1 MEDRVVGEEHRSKED
16 LVRVSLVWLLFFG
29 VVVSIFSGSHQI
41 QSPPYDFLFSS
52 LLFSS
57 LTHLYREIVT
67 TTVFITGCA
76 GNISDYTRWL
86 TGINNRINTVT
97 NKKKKK
103 NRRLLWLLLKS
114 SLELIEE
121 EKTKTEF
128 EFEFEFRS
136 LR

>member
-103 NRRLLWLLLKS
+103 NRRLCLLLKS

-128 EFEFEFRS
+128 EFEFRS

>member
-1 MEDRVVGEEHRSKED
+1 M
-16 LVRVSLVWLLFFG
+16 
-29 VVVSIFSGSHQI
+29 
-41 QSPPYDFLFSS
+41 
-52 LLFSS
+52 
-57 LTHLYREIVT
+57 T

-97 NKKKKK
+97 NKKKKKK